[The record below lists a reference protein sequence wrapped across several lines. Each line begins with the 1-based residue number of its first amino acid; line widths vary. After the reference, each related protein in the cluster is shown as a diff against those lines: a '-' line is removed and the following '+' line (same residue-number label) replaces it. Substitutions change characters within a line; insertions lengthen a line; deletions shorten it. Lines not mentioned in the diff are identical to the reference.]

1 MEQPGARSLSARE
14 LVLSLADSAREPRLS
29 VARLVAA
36 AELLDI
42 DAGAVRVALAR
53 LVKQGVLEQA
63 ARGLYRIGR
72 HGGELHRRVQAWD
85 RVEDQV
91 RRWDGRWLAVLT
103 AQLGRSDKASL
114 RARER
119 ALRLKGFAAAEP
131 GLFVRPNNLRGG
143 LAALREELVSLGLDS
158 EALVLVIDQADPARP
173 FEPSRLW
180 DTAALER
187 RYADNRRRLETSS
200 ARVAELDVQSAAR
213 ETLLV
218 GRAVMHDILI
228 DPLLPETLVDV
239 AARTRMIESMRAYDR
254 LGKRCWRAFYRA
266 LPG

>member
-1 MEQPGARSLSARE
+1 MDPTALQTLSAPE
-14 LVLSLADSAREPRLS
+14 LVLTLADSVPEPRLAAAQ
-29 VARLVAA
+29 VVAA
-36 AELLDI
+36 AQLLGI

-63 ARGLYRIGR
+63 ERGVYRLGR
-72 HGGELHRRVQAWD
+72 RGSELHRRVLAWD

-103 AQLGRSDKASL
+103 AQLGRSDKAGL

-119 ALRLKGFAAAEP
+119 ALRLKGFAEAQP
-131 GLFVRPNNLRGG
+131 GLFVRPNNLR
-143 LAALREELVSLGLDS
+143 AALPALRDELVGLGLDR
-158 EALVLVIDQADPARP
+158 EALVVVIDQADPTRP
-173 FEPSRLW
+173 FEPERLW

-187 RYADNRRRLETSS
+187 RYADDRRRLEEST

-239 AARTRMIESMRAYDR
+239 AARRRLIAAMRAYDR

-266 LPG
+266 LPP